1 MFDCFLTTA
10 FFSICVVCVLLAAHV
25 KSWFIG
31 PGLSFLWGVHGEH
44 FILGLMRSAVLLF
57 AW

>member
-31 PGLSFLWGVHGEH
+31 PGLGGGFMVSTSFWAL
-44 FILGLMRSAVLLF
+44 
-57 AW
+57 